1 MKEEVT
7 VVFDIVE
14 RVVGVVA
21 DLSCELLLVNIE
33 D

>member
-14 RVVGVVA
+14 RAGGVVA